1 MIVSKRGS
9 LYKQDSDFYILL
21 DVKKTKVT
29 FSKVTLLD
37 NLEDGYNIEI
47 DGEPETKTIKKFIKE
62 FELVKDL
69 RIEDESI

>member
-1 MIVSKRGS
+1 MIVPKRGS

-37 NLEDGYNIEI
+37 NLEDCYNIEI
-47 DGEPETKTIKKFIKE
+47 VGDPETKTIKKFIKE
-62 FELVKDL
+62 FELVKD
-69 RIEDESI
+69 